1 MQKVT
6 NPCALWMIIFSYFY
20 EKQILSSHFAFLIPI
35 LYLLSKARVNIYIS
49 LMRMLTQRGL
59 FTVKSPILKNT
70 ENEVEVTAILFLENH
85 SRDCLFLLKCESVR
99 TMNLMDD
106 TKIEIMARLHLTD
119 VSTRLTFFLMGDNVG
134 LKNILFGGFFM
145 KKS

>member
-6 NPCALWMIIFSYFY
+6 NPCALWMIIFSCFY

-59 FTVKSPILKNT
+59 FTVKIPILKNT
-70 ENEVEVTAILFLENH
+70 ENEVEVTAEKTIAEIVFLFF
-85 SRDCLFLLKCESVR
+85 FLLTCESVR
-99 TMNLMDD
+99 TVILMDD
-106 TKIEIMARLHLTD
+106 TMNETMAILHLTD
-119 VSTRLTFFLMGDNVG
+119 VSTRLFFLNGRQC
-134 LKNILFGGFFM
+134 
-145 KKS
+145 

>member
-6 NPCALWMIIFSYFY
+6 NPCALWMIIFSCFY

-59 FTVKSPILKNT
+59 FTVKIPILKNT
-70 ENEVEVTAILFLENH
+70 ENEVEVTARKTIA
-85 SRDCLFLLKCESVR
+85 
-99 TMNLMDD
+99 
-106 TKIEIMARLHLTD
+106 EI
-119 VSTRLTFFLMGDNVG
+119 VFF
-134 LKNILFGGFFM
+134 FFFSNM
-145 KKS
+145 